1 MPVDDVF
8 LSRVTHDLRGELATM
23 VAGTHYLLR
32 YEGGVGETGKQM
44 LERVNGAGQRLRK
57 LLDELE
63 LSVWIE
69 APKALAD
76 AITPEAGRLQ
86 PLVEAALGRLERS
99 IAQRAVT
106 METELPD
113 DLPELTGDL
122 ELLGM
127 AVELVVD
134 FAVARSPKH
143 AVRVVA
149 AAGGGGAPVL
159 HVEDEGGPVDAAA
172 LARIFEPFAERELV
186 PKPEPGARRRERL
199 GLGLAIARG
208 ILVAHGGGLGA
219 ALTPDGGGIALTCAL
234 PGPGC
239 RVAPSV

>member
-23 VAGTHYLLR
+23 VAGTHYLIR

-63 LSVWIE
+63 LSVWIDG
-69 APKALAD
+69 PKTLAA
-76 AITPEAGRLQ
+76 AIVPEAGRLG
-86 PLVEAALGRLERS
+86 PLVEAALGRLASS

-106 METELPD
+106 VEARVPD
-113 DLPELTGDL
+113 DLPELEGDL
-122 ELLGM
+122 ELLGV
-127 AVELVVD
+127 AVELVID
-134 FAVARSPKH
+134 FALARSPRRATH
-143 AVRVVA
+143 VTA
-149 AAGGGGAPVL
+149 AREGGATVL
-159 HVEDEGGPVDAAA
+159 RVADEGGPVEAAS
-172 LARIFEPFAERELV
+172 LARIFEPFVERELV

-208 ILVAHGGGLGA
+208 ILLAHGGGLTA
-219 ALTPDGGGIALTCAL
+219 AVDADGRGITLTCAL
-234 PGPGC
+234 PGAGC
-239 RVAPSV
+239 RERPSV